1 MASVQQLRTS
11 QEVQLTPDQVVTEQ
25 QSLIVMKKLLAIA
38 VSGITYLRGIFPG
51 KAYGKKYVDG
61 QEVVILREEHSCP
74 GVIHILHW
82 MQGCFEAIQK
92 KYLRYVVISISADP
106 ENPQKVL
113 EVYQFKIQYN
123 TGGAL
128 MDFESNNNSKL
139 SMSCGNTKAASIL
152 LVRKLYTLMQNLG
165 PLPDTVCLSM
175 KLAYYDDITPLD
187 YQPPGFKEAE
197 SGTMEFES
205 EPLRLTMGEVVTPF
219 HSLKLDMTTE
229 RRRIDQVNS
238 SDAVTDKWTLE
249 VTENDEEEELTQSH
263 APEAVEEPDNT
274 NADLDNTKI
283 PENAK
288 TKQHEDVTEVNSA
301 GKKTPIME
309 PWVMRTRSGRIIKP
323 PKVSGFHIPNSQ
335 EAKSPKKRKLS
346 EPKKND
352 V

>member
-1 MASVQQLRTS
+1 FTCERTC
-11 QEVQLTPDQVVTEQ
+11 LTPDQVVTEQ

-74 GVIHILHW
+74 GVIHILHCAE
-82 MQGCFEAIQK
+82 MLK
-92 KYLRYVVISISADP
+92 KPTSSFSLQLSSLLLF
-106 ENPQKVL
+106 QKVL

-229 RRRIDQVNS
+229 RRRIDQVNVNS

-249 VTENDEEEELTQSH
+249 VTENDEEEELTQVMTQAAHTKLFTVLSSVITPSDSRSAQGTSQFH
-263 APEAVEEPDNT
+263 ARNLSNFMTQSLRQFPFYLQSKHFRIERG
-274 NADLDNTKI
+274 
-283 PENAK
+283 
-288 TKQHEDVTEVNSA
+288 HTEIYCIWNLTQLYV
-301 GKKTPIME
+301 
-309 PWVMRTRSGRIIKP
+309 
-323 PKVSGFHIPNSQ
+323 
-335 EAKSPKKRKLS
+335 
-346 EPKKND
+346 
-352 V
+352 

>member
-11 QEVQLTPDQVVTEQ
+11 QLTPDQVVTEQ

-51 KAYGKKYVDG
+51 KFLSHS
-61 QEVVILREEHSCP
+61 EVVILREEHSCP
-74 GVIHILHW
+74 GVIHILHCAE
-82 MQGCFEAIQK
+82 MLK
-92 KYLRYVVISISADP
+92 KPTSSFSLQLSSLLLF
-106 ENPQKVL
+106 QKVL

-229 RRRIDQVNS
+229 RRHDTS
-238 SDAVTDKWTLE
+238 SSHKAFHCPQQWNITISCKKFKQLHDPVPQTVSLLFTVKTLQ
-249 VTENDEEEELTQSH
+249 NRKGSH
-263 APEAVEEPDNT
+263 RDILYLEFDTALCLKST
-274 NADLDNTKI
+274 NMLFFNNYLIKA
-283 PENAK
+283 
-288 TKQHEDVTEVNSA
+288 
-301 GKKTPIME
+301 
-309 PWVMRTRSGRIIKP
+309 TR
-323 PKVSGFHIPNSQ
+323 
-335 EAKSPKKRKLS
+335 
-346 EPKKND
+346 
-352 V
+352 